1 MKEEGMMDKQ
11 KKVFSTKEF
20 SSLTGMPVSSI
31 TKLLRERKLEG
42 TKVSGKWIIFEDQ
55 LQSKF
60 IQEMLKNDNSTRI
73 KKTYSVNE
81 FAEMT
86 YLTAFGVK
94 QWLKKG
100 LLIGKINTAGVWQV
114 DAENLEIPNV
124 KRLVRA

>member
-1 MKEEGMMDKQ
+1 MDKQ

-42 TKVSGKWIIFEDQ
+42 KKASGKWIIFENQ
-55 LQSKF
+55 LQSKC
-60 IQEMLKNDNSTRI
+60 IQEMLKDDNSTRI

-100 LLIGKINTAGVWQV
+100 LLIVKINTEGVWQV
-114 DAENLEIPNV
+114 DAESLEIPNV
-124 KRLVRA
+124 KRLVRD

>member
-1 MKEEGMMDKQ
+1 MDKQ

-20 SSLTGMPVSSI
+20 SSLTGMPVSLI

-42 TKVSGKWIIFEDQ
+42 KKASGKWIIFENQ
-55 LQSKF
+55 LQSKC
-60 IQEMLKNDNSTRI
+60 IQEMLKDDNSTKI

-100 LLIGKINTAGVWQV
+100 LLIVKINTEGVWQV
-114 DAENLEIPNV
+114 DAESLEIPNV

>member
-1 MKEEGMMDKQ
+1 MDKQ

-42 TKVSGKWIIFEDQ
+42 TKASGKWIIFEDQ
-55 LQSKF
+55 LQSKC
-60 IQEMLKNDNSTRI
+60 IQEMLKDDNNTRI
-73 KKTYSVNE
+73 KKTYSVTE

-100 LLIGKINTAGVWQV
+100 LLMGKINIEGVWQV

-124 KRLVRA
+124 KRLVRE

>member
-1 MKEEGMMDKQ
+1 MDKQ

-20 SSLTGMPVSSI
+20 SSLTGMPVSLI

-42 TKVSGKWIIFEDQ
+42 TKASGKWIIFEDQ
-55 LQSKF
+55 LQSKC
-60 IQEMLKNDNSTRI
+60 IQEMLKDDNSTRI

-100 LLIGKINTAGVWQV
+100 LLIVKINTEGVWQV
-114 DAENLEIPNV
+114 DAESLEIPNV
-124 KRLVRA
+124 KRLVRD

>member
-1 MKEEGMMDKQ
+1 MDKQ

-20 SSLTGMPVSSI
+20 SSLTGMPVSLI

-42 TKVSGKWIIFEDQ
+42 KKASGKWIIFENQ
-55 LQSKF
+55 LQSKC
-60 IQEMLKNDNSTRI
+60 IQEMLKDDNSTKI

-100 LLIGKINTAGVWQV
+100 LLIVKINTEGVWQV
-114 DAENLEIPNV
+114 DAESLEIPNV
-124 KRLVRA
+124 KRLVRN

>member
-42 TKVSGKWIIFEDQ
+42 TKASGKWIIFEDQ

-100 LLIGKINTAGVWQV
+100 LLIGKVNTEGVWQV

>member
-1 MKEEGMMDKQ
+1 MDKQ

-20 SSLTGMPVSSI
+20 SSLTGMPVSLI

-42 TKVSGKWIIFEDQ
+42 KKASGKWIIFENQ
-55 LQSKF
+55 LQSKC
-60 IQEMLKNDNSTRI
+60 IQEMLKDDNSTRI

-100 LLIGKINTAGVWQV
+100 LLIVKINTEGVWQV
-114 DAENLEIPNV
+114 DAESLEIPNV
-124 KRLVRA
+124 KRLVRD

>member
-1 MKEEGMMDKQ
+1 MMDKQ

-42 TKVSGKWIIFEDQ
+42 TKASGKWIIFEDQ
-55 LQSKF
+55 LQSKC
-60 IQEMLKNDNSTRI
+60 IQEMLKDDNNTRI
-73 KKTYSVNE
+73 KKTYSVTE

-100 LLIGKINTAGVWQV
+100 LLMGKINIEGVWQV

-124 KRLVRA
+124 KRLVRE

>member
-1 MKEEGMMDKQ
+1 MDKQ

-20 SSLTGMPVSSI
+20 SSLTGMPVSLI

-42 TKVSGKWIIFEDQ
+42 KKASGKWIIFENQ
-55 LQSKF
+55 LQSKC
-60 IQEMLKNDNSTRI
+60 IQEMLKDDNSTKI

-100 LLIGKINTAGVWQV
+100 LLIVKINTEGVWQV
-114 DAENLEIPNV
+114 DAESLEIPNV
-124 KRLVRA
+124 KRLVRD

>member
-1 MKEEGMMDKQ
+1 MDKQ

-42 TKVSGKWIIFEDQ
+42 TKASGKWIIFEDQ

-100 LLIGKINTAGVWQV
+100 LLIGKVNTEGVWQV

>member
-1 MKEEGMMDKQ
+1 MDKQ

-42 TKVSGKWIIFEDQ
+42 TKASGKWIIFEDQ
-55 LQSKF
+55 LQSKC
-60 IQEMLKNDNSTRI
+60 IQEMLKDDNSTRI

-100 LLIGKINTAGVWQV
+100 LLIGKINTEGVWQV
-114 DAENLEIPNV
+114 DAESLEIPNV

>member
-1 MKEEGMMDKQ
+1 MDKQ

-100 LLIGKINTAGVWQV
+100 LLIGKVNTEGVWQV

>member
-1 MKEEGMMDKQ
+1 MDKQ

-20 SSLTGMPVSSI
+20 SSLTGMPVSLI

-42 TKVSGKWIIFEDQ
+42 TKASGKWIIFENQ
-55 LQSKF
+55 LQSKC
-60 IQEMLKNDNSTRI
+60 IQEMLKDDNSTKI

-100 LLIGKINTAGVWQV
+100 LLIVKINTEGVWQV
-114 DAENLEIPNV
+114 DAESLEIPNV
-124 KRLVRA
+124 KRLVRD

>member
-1 MKEEGMMDKQ
+1 MDKQ

-20 SSLTGMPVSSI
+20 SSLTGMPVSLI

-42 TKVSGKWIIFEDQ
+42 TKASGKWIIFEDQ
-55 LQSKF
+55 LQSKC
-60 IQEMLKNDNSTRI
+60 IQEMLKDDNSTRI

-100 LLIGKINTAGVWQV
+100 LLIVKINTEGVWQV
-114 DAENLEIPNV
+114 DAESLEIPNV
-124 KRLVRA
+124 KRLVRG